1 MNPTPKNPDGTPRT
15 GRRFLELRQPKT
27 LIDATRLVDRFL
39 QNRLPTGVDRVSLQ
53 YLQHFLGRSHALVR
67 FAGRWMELG
76 QLASRRVFEALL
88 DGSGDGRST
97 VRRCVVQAYAC
108 SWRQHHRGVLFNTG
122 HSGLDHPNYGAEVAR
137 RSLKPIF
144 FLHDLIPISH
154 PEYCRA
160 GEAERHH
167 RRLETMLSVGKGL
180 IVNSSATR
188 DELLAYASER
198 GVAVPPCAVALLAP
212 ARLPEPNRDRPMAKP
227 YFVVLGT
234 IEPRKNHSLLL
245 HVWRQLVAEL
255 GEAAPQLVV
264 IGQRGWECEQVVDL
278 LDRCSALQGHVT
290 ELSRCNDRDL
300 ATWLGHAQAL
310 LFPSFIE
317 GFGMPLVEA
326 LMHRVP
332 VIATDLPVFR
342 EIAGEIPFY
351 LDPLD
356 GPGWRQAILDL
367 ARRDSTTRT
376 MQLERM
382 AGYAPPTWEQ
392 HFAVVDNLLRTIDGA
407 PSQTL
412 N

>member
-1 MNPTPKNPDGTPRT
+1 M
-15 GRRFLELRQPKT
+15 

-53 YLQHFLGRSHALVR
+53 YLQHFLGRSRALVR
-67 FAGRWMELG
+67 FAGRWIELG
-76 QLASRRVFEALL
+76 QLGSRRVFEALL
-88 DGSGDGRST
+88 DGNGDGRST

-108 SWRQHHRGVLFNTG
+108 TWRQHHRGVLFNTG
-122 HSGLDHPNYGAEVAR
+122 HSGLDHPNYGAEVAQ

-167 RRLETMLSVGKGL
+167 LRLETMLSVGKGL

-234 IEPRKNHSLLL
+234 IEPRKNHLLLL

-255 GEAAPQLVV
+255 GESAPQLVV

-278 LDRCSALQGHVT
+278 LDRCLALKGHVT
-290 ELSRCNDRDL
+290 ELPRCDDREL
-300 ATWLGHAQAL
+300 ATWLTHAQAL

-326 LMHRVP
+326 LTLGLP
-332 VIATDLPVFR
+332 VLASDLPVFR
-342 EIAGEIPFY
+342 EIAGDLPVY

-356 GPGWRQAILDL
+356 GPAWHRTVRDFMQQNSPERQTQIA
-367 ARRDSTTRT
+367 
-376 MQLERM
+376 RM
-382 AGYAPPTWEQ
+382 AGYTAPTWEQ
-392 HFAVVDNLLRTIDGA
+392 HFAVIEDLLRAIDVG
-407 PSQTL
+407 
-412 N
+412 

>member
-1 MNPTPKNPDGTPRT
+1 MLFDV
-15 GRRFLELRQPKT
+15 
-27 LIDATRLVDRFL
+27 TRLADRML
-39 QNRLPTGVDRVSLQ
+39 QDRLPTGVDRVGLR
-53 YLQHFLGRSHALVR
+53 YLQHFSDRSLGLIR
-67 FAGRWMELG
+67 FAGRWVELSPPD
-76 QLASRRVFEALL
+76 SRSVFEALL
-88 DGSGDGRST
+88 EGERKGHMT
-97 VRRCVVQAYAC
+97 IRRCVARSYLT
-108 SWRQHHRGVLFNTG
+108 SWTCHRNRVLFNTG
-122 HSGLDHPNYGAEVAR
+122 HSGLDHPDYALQVKR
-137 RSLKPIF
+137 RNLKPVF

-154 PEYCRA
+154 PEYCRP

-167 RRLETMLSVGKGL
+167 RRLATILSVAQG
-180 IVNSSATR
+180 IVVNSKATQR
-188 DELLAYASER
+188 ELLAYAGER
-198 GVAVPPCAVALLAP
+198 KCQVPPCVVASLAP
-212 ARLPEPNRDRPMAKP
+212 ARLPEPFHQRPLEKP

-245 HVWRQLVAEL
+245 HLWRELVADF
-255 GEAAPQLVV
+255 GESAPQLVV

-290 ELSRCNDRDL
+290 ELPRCNDRDL
-300 ATWLGHAQAL
+300 ATWLSHAQAL
-310 LFPSFIE
+310 LFPSFTE

-367 ARRDSTTRT
+367 VHSESATRT
-376 MQLERM
+376 MQLGRM

-392 HFAVVDNLLRTIDGA
+392 HFAVVDSLLQTIDGA
-407 PSQTL
+407 PSQTPY
-412 N
+412 